1 VKTKGAWR
9 LWRTLPRALPYM
21 RPYKKLAFISLL
33 VTLFGAIIA
42 LAEPW
47 PLAIM
52 IDSVLGEKG
61 TPSVLKPIFGDHA
74 EQIAL
79 LIFAASLGFVIT
91 VFGSGLTV
99 IAEYVTTKLDQR
111 MVLDLRSDLFEHVQ
125 RLSLTFHDST
135 LTGQLMQRINLQA
148 NSLGTILT
156 AFVPLIQ
163 SALTLIGMFV
173 IAFLIDWQVALV
185 SLVAVPFIY
194 YALGLYG
201 TRIVPYVQ
209 KVMGLEMRSM
219 SIVHEAMGMLRVIV
233 SFGRESYEH
242 RRFRSQAETAVDARV
257 KLTVR
262 QTIFGLAVTAATAAG
277 TGLVL
282 GFGAWHV
289 IQGKITI
296 GELTVL
302 MSYIASVYQPLE
314 AISNTMGTLHQQ
326 FVYFNN
332 SLRLLDTAPEVTEAP
347 EPLRIGRSKGRV
359 TFENLSFAYKGRDDT
374 LKNISFDANPG
385 QRVAIVGP
393 TGAGKTTLI
402 TLLTRF
408 YDPKEGRILIDGAD
422 IRQLTLKSLR
432 NQIGVVLQEPLL
444 FSGSIAMNIQYGKL
458 GASMDDIVA
467 AAKAANAHDFIME
480 FPDGY
485 DTPVGERGAQLSGG
499 ERQRISIARAFIK
512 DAPILIMDE
521 PTSSIDSR
529 TERVILDAL
538 EQLMVGRTSFLI
550 AHRLATIR
558 GADLILVLDHGE
570 VIEQGTHDE
579 LLARD
584 GLYRQLF
591 DAQSLGRA
599 ARPGLPGQ
607 AARAALPAGSDDV
620 AAPEPM
626 TPRQK
631 AIAKALQSKR
641 EHLRAVP
648 GGKSDNGHGRTEK
661 ARKPPIVKRL
671 GAGQEE
677 ISCDLC
683 GRVLLRGEPAIVF
696 MAPVENNLKP
706 NQQERKRVCEP
717 CAPIAEDAGWKAPP
731 AIQQREFDA
740 IERARQPQDG
750 PPASSVK
757 ARSRGDG

>member
-1 VKTKGAWR
+1 M
-9 LWRTLPRALPYM
+9 WRTLPRALPYM
-21 RPYKKLAFISLL
+21 RPYKHLAAIALL
-33 VTLFGAIIA
+33 VTLFGAIVA

-52 IDSVLGEKG
+52 IDSVLGSKG
-61 TPSVLKPIFGDHA
+61 TPSMLTPIFGSHPDKY
-74 EQIAL
+74 AL

-148 NSLGTILT
+148 NALGTILT
-156 AFVPLIQ
+156 AFAPLIQ
-163 SALTLIGMFV
+163 SALTLVGMFV

-289 IQGKITI
+289 LQGKITI
-296 GELTVL
+296 GEMTVL
-302 MSYIASVYQPLE
+302 ISYIAAVYQPLE
-314 AISNTMGTLHQQ
+314 AISNTVGTLHQQ

-332 SLRLLDTAPEVTEAP
+332 SIRLLDTAPEVMEAP
-347 EPLRIGRSKGRV
+347 EPVRIGRSKGAV
-359 TFENLSFAYKGRDDT
+359 TFENVSFAYQGRDDT
-374 LKNISFDANPG
+374 LKNISFEAKPG
-385 QRVAIVGP
+385 QRVAVVGP

-408 YDPKEGRILIDGAD
+408 YDPKQGRILIDGVD

-444 FSGSIAMNIQYGKL
+444 FSGSIATNIQYGKL
-458 GASMDDIVA
+458 GCGMDDIVA
-467 AAKAANAHDFIME
+467 AAKAANAHDFISE

-529 TERVILDAL
+529 TESVILDAL
-538 EQLMVGRTSFLI
+538 EQLMAGRTSFLI

-558 GADLILVLDHGE
+558 DANLILVLDHGE

-579 LLARD
+579 LLDRD
-584 GLYRQLF
+584 GLYRQLY
-591 DAQSLGRA
+591 DAQHVGR
-599 ARPGLPGQ
+599 G
-607 AARAALPAGSDDV
+607 ARAGLKAPTARAELPVGSGD
-620 AAPEPM
+620 AAAESK
-626 TPRQK
+626 TPRQQ
-631 AIAKALQSKR
+631 AIEKALQSGR

-648 GGKSDNGHGRTEK
+648 GGRSENGQAKRPEK
-661 ARKPPIVKRL
+661 VRSKQPPIVKRL
-671 GAGQEE
+671 GVKPEDV
-677 ISCDLC
+677 SCDLC
-683 GRVLLRGEPAIVF
+683 GRVLLKGEPVIVF
-696 MAPVENNLKP
+696 MAPVEGHQKP
-706 NQQERKRVCEP
+706 SKAERKRVCEP
-717 CAPIAEDAGWKAPP
+717 CAPTAEDAGWKAPP

-740 IERARQPQDG
+740 IERARKPHDG
-750 PPASSVK
+750 PRTSSVT
-757 ARSRGDG
+757 ARSRRDG